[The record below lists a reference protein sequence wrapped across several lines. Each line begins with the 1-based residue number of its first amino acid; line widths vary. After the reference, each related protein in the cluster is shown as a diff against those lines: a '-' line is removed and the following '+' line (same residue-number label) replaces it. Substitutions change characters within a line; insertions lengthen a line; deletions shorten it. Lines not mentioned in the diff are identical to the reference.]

1 MLVTQT
7 DANTSTIDSTLDNQT
22 KTKNKT
28 IIDLLALITDTM
40 PHWKVHRCQVTDG
53 VISQHLPMK
62 FIYHYE
68 YLSDLLKLQHPLN
81 GQLLASFDRL
91 LTREQFAQMLGIH
104 LHQVVNPWQ
113 IKFAGKLVVFY
124 QHPDIALRLHWVNTI
139 KTFEPIYLQSKLSQA
154 ESLPYAIDNA
164 FSNWQITGVEI
175 IQKNP
180 QVELVYDSDDTNG
193 NGVQSIL
200 PSTQFVPV
208 PKPLA
213 NWMIAYFQ
221 SHPVIANEWLALI
234 KSEAQSYAQ
243 TQHFIA
249 DP

>member
-1 MLVTQT
+1 M
-7 DANTSTIDSTLDNQT
+7 
-22 KTKNKT
+22 
-28 IIDLLALITDTM
+28 
-40 PHWKVHRCQVTDG
+40 
-53 VISQHLPMK
+53 
-62 FIYHYE
+62 
-68 YLSDLLKLQHPLN
+68 
-81 GQLLASFDRL
+81 
-91 LTREQFAQMLGIH
+91 
-104 LHQVVNPWQ
+104 
-113 IKFAGKLVVFY
+113 VFY

-164 FSNWQITGVEI
+164 FTNWQITGVEI

-213 NWMIAYFQ
+213 HWMMAYFQ

>member
-7 DANTSTIDSTLDNQT
+7 DVNTQTIAKSTN
-22 KTKNKT
+22 NNT

-40 PHWKVHRCQVTDG
+40 PQWKVHRCQVTDG
-53 VISQHLPMK
+53 VISQHRPMK

-104 LHQVVNPWQ
+104 PNQVVNPWQ

-164 FSNWQITGVEI
+164 FTNWQITGVEI

-180 QVELVYDSDDTNG
+180 QVELVYDSDETNG
-193 NGVQSIL
+193 TQSIL

-208 PKPLA
+208 PTTLA

>member
-7 DANTSTIDSTLDNQT
+7 DVNTQTIAKSTN
-22 KTKNKT
+22 NNT

-40 PHWKVHRCQVTDG
+40 PQWKVHRCQVTDG

-164 FSNWQITGVEI
+164 FTNWQITGVEI

-193 NGVQSIL
+193 TQSIL

-208 PKPLA
+208 PTPLA
-213 NWMIAYFQ
+213 HWMMAYFQ

>member
-1 MLVTQT
+1 
-7 DANTSTIDSTLDNQT
+7 
-22 KTKNKT
+22 
-28 IIDLLALITDTM
+28 
-40 PHWKVHRCQVTDG
+40 
-53 VISQHLPMK
+53 MK

-124 QHPDIALRLHWVNTI
+124 QHPDIALRLHWVNTS
-139 KTFEPIYLQSKLSQA
+139 KAFEPIYLQSKLSQA

-164 FSNWQITGVEI
+164 FTNWQITGVEI

-213 NWMIAYFQ
+213 NWMMAYFQ

>member
-1 MLVTQT
+1 
-7 DANTSTIDSTLDNQT
+7 
-22 KTKNKT
+22 
-28 IIDLLALITDTM
+28 
-40 PHWKVHRCQVTDG
+40 
-53 VISQHLPMK
+53 
-62 FIYHYE
+62 
-68 YLSDLLKLQHPLN
+68 
-81 GQLLASFDRL
+81 
-91 LTREQFAQMLGIH
+91 
-104 LHQVVNPWQ
+104 
-113 IKFAGKLVVFY
+113 
-124 QHPDIALRLHWVNTI
+124 VNTR
-139 KTFEPIYLQSKLSQA
+139 KTFEPIYLSSKLSQTEA
-154 ESLPYAIDNA
+154 LPYAIDNA

-180 QVELVYDSDDTNG
+180 QIELVYDSDDTNG
-193 NGVQSIL
+193 TQSIL

-213 NWMIAYFQ
+213 HWMIAYFQ

>member
-7 DANTSTIDSTLDNQT
+7 DANTPTIDSTLDNQT
-22 KTKNKT
+22 VTKTKNNT

-40 PHWKVHRCQVTDG
+40 PQWKVHRCQVTDG

-104 LHQVVNPWQ
+104 PNQVVNPWQ

-124 QHPDIALRLHWVNTI
+124 Q
-139 KTFEPIYLQSKLSQA
+139 Q
-154 ESLPYAIDNA
+154 
-164 FSNWQITGVEI
+164 
-175 IQKNP
+175 
-180 QVELVYDSDDTNG
+180 
-193 NGVQSIL
+193 
-200 PSTQFVPV
+200 
-208 PKPLA
+208 
-213 NWMIAYFQ
+213 
-221 SHPVIANEWLALI
+221 PVIKIISNRI
-234 KSEAQSYAQ
+234 
-243 TQHFIA
+243 FGIC
-249 DP
+249 D